1 MIESGHIGK
10 EKRDAHHT
18 ESEYIPDRIE
28 DII

>member
-1 MIESGHIGK
+1 MLEVSHMGK
-10 EKRDAHHT
+10 EKRDSHHT